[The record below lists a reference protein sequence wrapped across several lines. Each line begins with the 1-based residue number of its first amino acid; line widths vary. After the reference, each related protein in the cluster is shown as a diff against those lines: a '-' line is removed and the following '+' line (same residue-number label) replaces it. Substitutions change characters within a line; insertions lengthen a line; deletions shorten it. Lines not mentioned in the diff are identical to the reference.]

1 MKKYKPSDFGLDQH
15 LCLDPTV
22 EFTQKYIKNSI
33 VKRRTMKLKQLQNE
47 DRQSFTRM
55 KTIPLKV
62 EKNLLMDSV
71 PSTVFE
77 MDEEEESD
85 EETNQFLFQ

>member
-1 MKKYKPSDFGLDQH
+1 
-15 LCLDPTV
+15 
-22 EFTQKYIKNSI
+22 
-33 VKRRTMKLKQLQNE
+33 
-47 DRQSFTRM
+47 M